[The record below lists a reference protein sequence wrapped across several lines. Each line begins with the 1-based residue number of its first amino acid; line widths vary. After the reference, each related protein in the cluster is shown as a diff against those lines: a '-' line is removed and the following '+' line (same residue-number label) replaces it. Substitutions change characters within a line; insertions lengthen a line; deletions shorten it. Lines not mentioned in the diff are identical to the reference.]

1 MRKNTTSTG
10 GWKFREDAVTSQYL
24 RQLSVALFAGGII
37 GLAFSP
43 APGTHAFFA
52 SIPIGLGALFGMM
65 GLIQSKGK

>member
-1 MRKNTTSTG
+1 MRKNTKPTG

-43 APGTHAFFA
+43 TPGAHAVFA
-52 SIPIGLGALFGMM
+52 TIPIVLGALFGMM
-65 GLIQSKGK
+65 GLIQGKG